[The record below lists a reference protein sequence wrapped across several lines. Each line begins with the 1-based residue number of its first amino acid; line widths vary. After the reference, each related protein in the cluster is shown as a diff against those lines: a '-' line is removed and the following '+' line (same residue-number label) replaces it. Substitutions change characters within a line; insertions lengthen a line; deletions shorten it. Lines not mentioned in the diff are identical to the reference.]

1 MATLESYATITR
13 FIKTFFKASVQLVQ
27 GEKDWQSLAQLYY
40 TLLNLVI
47 KLRNAV
53 VQKTQN
59 GSGRQVVAGFH
70 FKNSA
75 SKGKTVRQIET
86 ANEKKSSRIS
96 L

>member
-1 MATLESYATITR
+1 MSGEPGATSPSP
-13 FIKTFFKASVQLVQ
+13 F
-27 GEKDWQSLAQLYY
+27 
-40 TLLNLVI
+40 
-47 KLRNAV
+47 
-53 VQKTQN
+53 
-59 GSGRQVVAGFH
+59 QVVAGFH